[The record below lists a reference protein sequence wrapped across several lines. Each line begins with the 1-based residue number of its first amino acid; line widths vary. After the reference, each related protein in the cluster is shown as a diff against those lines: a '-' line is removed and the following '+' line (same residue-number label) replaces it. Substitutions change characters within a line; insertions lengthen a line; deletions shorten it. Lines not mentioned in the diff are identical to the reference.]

1 MRLKTKLSISL
12 IFLFLVI
19 VLFGVLGIFY
29 INKLGNESQLILKNN
44 YESLVYSNNM
54 LSALE
59 NIKTKKDAVQQFA
72 ENLKKQQSNI
82 TEIGEKEATEELI
95 KNFNELLANPEDPSN
110 YGEIRQSIYQIQQLN
125 EMAILRKNSNANKTS
140 ETAKVILTIIF
151 TILTLIAFTFI
162 YNLPGIISNPI
173 ISLSEG
179 IKAIANKNYAKRI
192 YLKQNDEFGDLA
204 NAFNVMAGKLD
215 EYESSNLAQI
225 KFEKSRIETIINQMK
240 DGIIGLDDKRNI
252 LFINAVSEKLL
263 GLKEADIIGK
273 YAPDVALKN
282 DLMRTL
288 LQEKNG
294 KEELKIFADNKESYF
309 NRDVLSVKNNEQV
322 IGNVIVLRNITPFHE
337 LNEAKTNFIATV
349 SHELKTPI
357 SSIKMSS
364 QLLNDERI
372 GSLNNEQKELS
383 NSIYDD
389 AERLLKITGEL
400 LNMAQVETGNIQLKI
415 QATRPES
422 IVEQSLNAVQFQAQQ
437 KNIFL
442 KPNIQPAL
450 HSVNADLEKTSWV
463 LINFITNAIKFSP
476 EKSII
481 DINVFEKGD
490 SVDFVVRDYGKGID
504 EKYQPRIFDRYF
516 KVPGNHERN
525 GTGLG
530 LAISKE
536 FIESQ
541 GGAIWVKSQI
551 GEGSSFGFA
560 FKKMA

>member
-12 IFLFLVI
+12 IFLFSVI
-19 VLFGVLGIFY
+19 VVFGVLGIFY
-29 INKLGNESQLILKNN
+29 INKLSNEAQLILKNN
-44 YESLVYSNNM
+44 HESLVYANNM
-54 LSALE
+54 LIALE
-59 NIKTKKDAVQQFA
+59 NMKTKKDAVQQFSD
-72 ENLKKQQSNI
+72 NLQKQQSNI
-82 TEIGEKEATEELI
+82 TEIGEKEATDELA
-95 KNFNELLANPEDPSN
+95 KNFHELLANTDDQSN
-110 YGEIRQSIYQIQQLN
+110 YTEIRQSIYQIQQLN
-125 EMAILRKNSNANKTS
+125 EMAILRKNSIANKTA
-140 ETAKVILTIIF
+140 ETAKLILTIIF

-173 ISLSEG
+173 SSLSEG
-179 IKAIANKNYAKRI
+179 ITAIANKNYAKRI

-204 NAFNVMAGKLD
+204 NAFNIMAGKLD

-263 GLKEADIIGK
+263 GLKESDIVGK

-357 SSIKMSS
+357 SSIKMSA

-372 GSLNNEQKELS
+372 GSLNHEQKELS
-383 NSIYDD
+383 ISIYDD

-415 QATRPES
+415 QPVKPEE

-437 KNIFL
+437 KNISL
-442 KPNIQPAL
+442 KTNIQQGL
-450 HSVNADLEKTSWV
+450 HSINADLEKTSWV

-476 EKSII
+476 EKSEIC
-481 DINVFEKGD
+481 INVFEKGD
-490 SVDFVVRDYGKGID
+490 SVDFVVQDFGKGID
-504 EKYQPRIFDRYF
+504 EKYQPKIFDKYF
-516 KVPGNHERN
+516 KVPGNHEHS

-541 GGAIWVKSQI
+541 GGTIWLQSKI

-560 FKKMA
+560 FRKI